1 MASPLVSLTTDFGL
15 TDPSVGICKGVI
27 LSIAPDAR
35 IVDLSH
41 GIPRHSVIEGA
52 GLLASALP
60 YMPVGIHVAV
70 VDPGVGTARRAMAIR
85 TGRGDFLVGPD
96 NGLLVPAAEVLGG
109 AVAGHELVDPRYRL
123 SPVSRTFHGRDIF
136 SPAAGHLAAGVALAD
151 MGPAVDPASLVR
163 LDLPPAVADSG
174 ALRAIVVA
182 IDSFGSAQ
190 LLAGQT
196 DLERA
201 IGPVHPGDR
210 LRIEVRTAGRA
221 DNPSGA
227 DDAGRIAGATWRL
240 AYGEAAEGEL
250 VVLVDSYGRL
260 AVAVNRGSAADRL
273 AVGTG
278 VLLRIGR
285 A

>member
-27 LSIAPDAR
+27 LSITPDAR

-60 YMPVGIHVAV
+60 YLPVGVHMAV
-70 VDPGVGTARRAMAIR
+70 VDPGVGTARRAVAIR
-85 TGRGDFLVGPD
+85 AGRGDFLVGPD

-109 AVAGHELVDPRYRL
+109 AAACHELADPRYRL

-136 SPAAGHLAAGVALAD
+136 SPAAGHLAAGVALAN
-151 MGPAVDPASLVR
+151 MGPAIDPASLIR

-182 IDSFGSAQ
+182 IDAFGSAE
-190 LLAGQT
+190 LPVGRA

-201 IGPVHPGDR
+201 IGPLQPGDR
-210 LRIEVRTAGRA
+210 LRVEVRSAEAAESPGRSA
-221 DNPSGA
+221 D
-227 DDAGRIAGATWRL
+227 ATWRL
-240 AYGEAAEGEL
+240 AYGEVAEGEI
-250 VVLVDSYGRL
+250 VVLVDSYDRL

-273 AVGTG
+273 G
-278 VLLRIGR
+278 VEMGMVLRISR

>member
-1 MASPLVSLTTDFGL
+1 MASPLVSLTSDFGL

-41 GIPRHSVIEGA
+41 GIPRHSVVEGA

-60 YMPVGIHVAV
+60 YLPVGVHVAV
-70 VDPGVGTARRAMAIR
+70 VDPGVGTARRAVAIR
-85 TGRGDFLVGPD
+85 AGRGDLLVGPD
-96 NGLLVPAAEVLGG
+96 NGLLVPAAEVLGD
-109 AVAGHELVDPRYRL
+109 AVECHELTDPRYRL

-136 SPAAGHLAAGVALAD
+136 SPAAGHLAAGVALAN

-182 IDSFGSAQ
+182 IDAFGSAQ
-190 LLAGQT
+190 LLAGRA

-201 IGPVHPGDR
+201 IGPLQAGDR
-210 LRIEVRTAGRA
+210 LRVEVPSAEVGDGPSRSA
-221 DNPSGA
+221 D
-227 DDAGRIAGATWRL
+227 ATWRL
-240 AYGEAAEGEL
+240 AYGEVAAGEL

-260 AVAVNRGSAADRL
+260 AVAVNRGNAADRL
-273 AVGTG
+273 GVETG
-278 VLLRIGR
+278 EPLRISR